1 MTTIMLHLRIL
12 LVISFILCP
21 TIAFPETSIRD
32 SYDSLNESEKLII
45 DTIVEEF
52 KADHY
57 EFIGEK
63 STTQT
68 LLFAIGIPFNP
79 DAAESHDESDGH
91 DHSDDEK
98 LNVVMVRATEED
110 AKLNSNLVKDIGP
123 FKLTYKELYVV
134 ELTERNI
141 TFQVT
146 TDESEVP
153 GRKSGEPDPKLIER
167 IASRLKGTIQGNT
180 IILP

>member
-12 LVISFILCP
+12 LVISFILYP
-21 TIAFPETSIRD
+21 TIAFSDTSIRD
-32 SYDSLNESEKLII
+32 SYDSLNESEKILI

-52 KADHY
+52 KSDHY
-57 EFIGEK
+57 EFLGEK

-79 DAAESHDESDGH
+79 NAAESHDESDGH
-91 DHSDDEK
+91 LHDHDEK

-134 ELTERNI
+134 GLTERNI

-146 TDESEVP
+146 TD
-153 GRKSGEPDPKLIER
+153 
-167 IASRLKGTIQGNT
+167 
-180 IILP
+180 